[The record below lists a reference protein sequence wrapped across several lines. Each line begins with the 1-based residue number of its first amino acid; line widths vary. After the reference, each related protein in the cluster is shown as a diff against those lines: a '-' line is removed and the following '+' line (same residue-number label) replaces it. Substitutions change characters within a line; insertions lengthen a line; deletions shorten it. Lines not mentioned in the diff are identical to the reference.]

1 VVQFAFVINRS
12 LCLVTLWTLA
22 TSVLGG
28 EPFLVRVVDADTK
41 RGVPLVELRTTHNVR
56 LFTDNAGLVAIDDA
70 GLMNQEVFF
79 FVASHGYEFSKDG
92 FGYRGTRLR
101 VEPGRSRELAIK
113 RLNIAERLYRVT
125 GAGRYEHTLRAGQKS
140 PLKAPRSNAEVVGC
154 DSAQTAIYD
163 GKLYWF
169 WGDTSRISYPLGNF
183 QVSGATS
190 KLIQDGALDP
200 ALGVDLEIFADDK
213 GFARPMASIPGPG
226 PTWLKGLV
234 AVKDAEGREHLVAS
248 YSKIEPPLKP
258 RERGLCE
265 FDAGEQK
272 FKKLFAF
279 EKSARLIPTGHAFR
293 RTDGDDK
300 WLYFGEATP
309 QMRVRDRYE
318 SLIEPREYQAVDA
331 DVQFSDAQNAKAVKP
346 HHGSVAWNDYRK
358 KWVSIFVR
366 EYGDASYLGEIYY
379 AEAVAPE
386 GPWRKAVKIVTH
398 DRYSFYDPKQHPYFS
413 DESGRYVYF
422 EGTYSMTFSGNK
434 DPTPLYDYNQIMYRL
449 DLADERLKPAREP
462 AP

>member
-1 VVQFAFVINRS
+1 VVLIARAFKQFAGLVALISFLRPVI
-12 LCLVTLWTLA
+12 
-22 TSVLGG
+22 GG

-41 RGVPLVELRTTHNVR
+41 RGVPLVELKTTHNVR
-56 LFTDNAGLVAIDDA
+56 YVTDNAGLVAIDDV

-79 FVASHGYEFSKDG
+79 FVASHGHEFPKDG

-101 VEPGRSRELAIK
+101 VEPGGSRDLAIK

-125 GAGRYEHTLRAGQKS
+125 GAGLYQHALRAGEKS
-140 PLKAPRSNAEVVGC
+140 PVKEPRLNAEVVGC
-154 DSAQTAIYD
+154 DSTQTAIYN
-163 GKLYWF
+163 GKLFWF
-169 WGDTSRISYPLGNF
+169 WGDTSRLRYPLGNF

-190 KLIQDGALDP
+190 KLFADGGLDP
-200 ALGVDLEIFADDK
+200 SVGVDLVIFADDK
-213 GFARPMASIPGPG
+213 GFARPMAQVPGPG
-226 PTWLKGLV
+226 PTWLKGLA
-234 AVKDAEGREHLVAS
+234 AVKDKEGRERLVAS
-248 YSKIEPPLKP
+248 YSKIEPPLTP

-265 FDAGEQK
+265 FDPREEK

-293 RTDGDDK
+293 RTEGNDR

-309 QMRVRDRYE
+309 HLRVKDRYE

-331 DVQFSDAQNAKAVKP
+331 DVQFSDAQNGKAVKP
-346 HHGSVAWNDYRK
+346 HHGSAAWNDYRK
-358 KWVSIFVR
+358 KWISIFVR

-379 AEAVAPE
+379 AEADVPE
-386 GPWRKAVKIVTH
+386 GPWRKTVKIVTH

-413 DESGRYVYF
+413 GESGRYVYF

-449 DLADERLKPAREP
+449 DLADERLKVAK
-462 AP
+462 